1 MSQYRI
7 TLSRKRSRKMVS
19 NGESTVSLHS
29 KNFSRIHAS
38 SPTGE
43 STSEYPMVCGA
54 VAMTLA

>member
-1 MSQYRI
+1 
-7 TLSRKRSRKMVS
+7 MVW

-43 STSEYPMVCGA
+43 STRDYPIICGE
-54 VAMTLA
+54 VAMTFA